1 MQNLF
6 YSRDNY
12 KRHPREPIGAKPSE
26 SQGNFFTTG
35 SSPAMPDEP
44 QRRQP
49 ALPEDLMDVARRELG
64 ETSDVKEAALSQ
76 LRKLIAGEPQL
87 DCPVDEDFL
96 IKFLRARKYD
106 VDSAFKN
113 VKKYFKARIEHPQ
126 VLQGL
131 SPQSIPFDATC
142 RKHRLLTV
150 SRERDPEGRAVA
162 MLNIGTRRLPH
173 GSLHAFGHQ
182 TAPKYHTGKCDTI
195 SAAFVHRVSELNII
209 NAGHLLS
216 DSVPKR
222 DYLPLRIKGIYI
234 INNPALFDVLFAIA
248 KPFMKAKLL
257 KRIRLF
263 GYDLRELRD
272 LVPDDLISEEH
283 GGTFESFDY
292 DKMERDL
299 HSHSDYFQRINC
311 HGYRSSRSAA

>member
-1 MQNLF
+1 
-6 YSRDNY
+6 
-12 KRHPREPIGAKPSE
+12 
-26 SQGNFFTTG
+26 
-35 SSPAMPDEP
+35 MPDEP

-162 MLNIGTRRLPH
+162 MLNIGAWNADIC
-173 GSLHAFGHQ
+173 SLNDFFRAGCVHLEYLLLQQEAQIKGFVFIVNVQGLGV
-182 TAPKYHTGKCDTI
+182 YHMAHYTPSVIK
-195 SAAFVHRVSELNII
+195 R
-209 NAGHLLS
+209 LLS
-216 DSVPKR
+216 IIQ

-272 LVPDDLISEEH
+272 LVPVDLISEEH